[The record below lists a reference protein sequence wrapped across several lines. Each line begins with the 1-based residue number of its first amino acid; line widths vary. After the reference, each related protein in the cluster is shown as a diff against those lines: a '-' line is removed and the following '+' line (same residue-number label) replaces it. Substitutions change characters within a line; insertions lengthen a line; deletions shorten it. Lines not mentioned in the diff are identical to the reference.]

1 MLQISIDDY
10 PALDGSTST
19 GPVLAMI
26 GCHFMEVPF
35 RWVECIDGERVL
47 LPELT
52 DATDQF
58 PGFQVSGTH
67 QAYLNLIDQKADL
80 ILVAREPSADEILD
94 AAREGTILETKPIAL
109 DAFVFIV
116 NDDKPVQELTTRQI
130 QEIYTGK
137 ITNWPEVGGIDA
149 QIQPYQYRRNTIES
163 KNYLLC

>member
-26 GCHFMEVPF
+26 GCHFMEVPC

-67 QAYLNLIDQKADL
+67 QAYLNLIDGEVDL
-80 ILVAREPSADEILD
+80 ILAAREPSEDEILY
-94 AAREGTILETKPIAL
+94 AAKAGALLENVSVAL

-116 NDDKPVQELTTRQI
+116 NDENPI
-130 QEIYTGK
+130 
-137 ITNWPEVGGIDA
+137 VGINKY
-149 QIQPYQYRRNTIES
+149 PKTL
-163 KNYLLC
+163 KNGSLLG

>member
-26 GCHFMEVPF
+26 GCHFMDVPC

-67 QAYLNLIDQKADL
+67 QAYLNLIDGEVDL
-80 ILVAREPSADEILD
+80 ILAAREPSEDEILY
-94 AAREGTILETKPIAL
+94 AAKAGALLENVPVAL

-116 NDDKPVQELTTRQI
+116 NDENPI
-130 QEIYTGK
+130 
-137 ITNWPEVGGIDA
+137 VGINKY
-149 QIQPYQYRRNTIES
+149 PKTL
-163 KNYLLC
+163 KNGSLLG

>member
-26 GCHFMEVPF
+26 GCHFMEVPC

-67 QAYLNLIDQKADL
+67 QAYLNLIDGEVDL
-80 ILVAREPSADEILD
+80 ILAAREPSEDEILY
-94 AAREGTILETKPIAL
+94 AAKAGALLENVPVAL

-116 NDDKPVQELTTRQI
+116 NDENPI
-130 QEIYTGK
+130 
-137 ITNWPEVGGIDA
+137 VGINKY
-149 QIQPYQYRRNTIES
+149 PKTL
-163 KNYLLC
+163 KNGSLLG